1 MLRREQQFQQALTSR
16 EIIGQAMG
24 MIMERYN
31 IDGAKTFELLCKLS
45 HMCH

>member
-1 MLRREQQFQQALTSR
+1 MLRHEQQFQQALTR
-16 EIIGQAMG
+16 RDIIGQAKG

-31 IDGAKTFELLCKLS
+31 IDGAKAFELLCKLS

>member
-1 MLRREQQFQQALTSR
+1 MLRREQQFQEALTSR
-16 EIIGQAMG
+16 DIIGQPKG

-31 IDGAKTFELLCKLS
+31 IDGAQAFELLCKLS